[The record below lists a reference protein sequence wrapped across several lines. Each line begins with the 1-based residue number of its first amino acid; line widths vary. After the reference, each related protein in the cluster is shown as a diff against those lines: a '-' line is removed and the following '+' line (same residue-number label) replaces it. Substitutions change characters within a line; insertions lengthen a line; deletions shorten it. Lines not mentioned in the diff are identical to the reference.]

1 MKHFFGAIFKS
12 LGLIIGV
19 RQDKYIKLK
28 LCDFSGQGRNSY
40 GK

>member
-1 MKHFFGAIFKS
+1 MKHLFKAMFKA

-19 RQDKYIKLK
+19 RQDKYINMN
-28 LCDFSGQGRNSY
+28 LCDFSGQGRDKF